1 MSYNLMVFN
10 KATAPQ
16 TRAEFME
23 WYAAQTEWKEEH
35 SYNDPTN
42 TLVELRNWFM
52 DMIQTFPDNR
62 KLKLIDNLGNKTKNA
77 SGKQKNKPWWKF
89 W

>member
-1 MSYNLMVFN
+1 MRL
-10 KATAPQ
+10 
-16 TRAEFME
+16 
-23 WYAAQTEWKEEH
+23 QTEWKEEH

-62 KLKLIDNLGNKTKNA
+62 KLKLLDNLGNKTKMLQVN
-77 SGKQKNKPWWKF
+77 KNKPWWKF